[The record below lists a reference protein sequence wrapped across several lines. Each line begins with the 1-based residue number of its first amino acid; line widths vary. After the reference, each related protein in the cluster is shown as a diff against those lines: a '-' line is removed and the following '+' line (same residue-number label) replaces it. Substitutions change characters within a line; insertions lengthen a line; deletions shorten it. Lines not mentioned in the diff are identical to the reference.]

1 MGRTDNGFV
10 FTDEDNRISNLLW
23 AATSGV
29 GAGCCFLVLLVI
41 VGAMIHPDARRQL
54 DRVSFRIMTYALV
67 ANMVF
72 GLASTVCG
80 LQKHGGTSCDVSMFL
95 LMLTLEISTFL
106 LFCIALNLQ
115 LVLVHGVNGQAM
127 EKWYYIGSVSA
138 ALAVTVPPFAAHQYG
153 WDPLNSACWY
163 TSSDVSQ
170 RLRWQVS
177 TQIMWSLGSA
187 VGEIIMF
194 FTVLTYMIRHQI
206 IHGQA
211 VRSRSLSTGTRSRA
225 NSVGGGA
232 ANVPTQHVKTYR
244 GIIMRIA
251 LYPLASLIINSV
263 TVACDLHAT
272 LTTGVSSVT
281 AYNVLLLND
290 FCYGGR
296 PIVYALLAATDPSL
310 VRAVKSLWRS
320 VWGRSDITSGDTSTG
335 GPKTN
340 PSTTSQGQITVHI
353 ELNEMRQLD
362 DGTPVPPSPAV
373 KATQMPKDVEDLDI
387 DDDPMAT
394 RLEATRRARI
404 GRAMEIRQDTLDKR
418 QERKEFKKQI

>member
-1 MGRTDNGFV
+1 MASCSRMRQSDIESLMGIYIR
-10 FTDEDNRISNLLW
+10 RRCRLLL
-23 AATSGV
+23 SGP
-29 GAGCCFLVLLVI
+29 AVI
-41 VGAMIHPDARRQL
+41 LGAMIHPDARRQL

-67 ANMVF
+67 ANMIF
-72 GLASTVCG
+72 GIASTASG
-80 LQKHGGTSCDVSMFL
+80 LQEHGGTSCDVSMWL
-95 LMLTLEISTFL
+95 LMLTLELSTFL

-115 LVLVHGVNGQAM
+115 LVLVHGVDGQAM

-153 WDPLNSACWY
+153 YASIKGTRLHVDWQFSWDPLNSACWY
-163 TSSDVSQ
+163 TSSDIST

-177 TQIMWSLGSA
+177 TQIIWSIGSA

-194 FTVLTYMIRHQI
+194 FTVLAYMIRHQV

-225 NSVGGGA
+225 NSASGTA
-232 ANVPTQHVKTYR
+232 KVPAQHVKTYR
-244 GIIMRIA
+244 GVIMRIA
-251 LYPLASLIINSV
+251 LYPLASLIINAI

-272 LTTGVSSVT
+272 LTTGVSSAT
-281 AYNVLLLND
+281 AYNMLLLND

-320 VWGRSDITSGDTSTG
+320 VWGKSDITSGDTSTG

-340 PSTTSQGQITVHI
+340 PSTMSQGQITVHI

-362 DGTPVPPSPAV
+362 DGTPVPASPAV
-373 KATQMPKDVEDLDI
+373 KAAQMPKDVEGHEKSADWASNGDSSGY
-387 DDDPMAT
+387 T
-394 RLEATRRARI
+394 
-404 GRAMEIRQDTLDKR
+404 G
-418 QERKEFKKQI
+418 